1 MTGPDDLFGLVAPY
15 DEQEA
20 VIFTEALRRGVDPLL
35 LVAMFRESIQQDVE
49 DWAERA
55 AMFLR
60 DSLAEYHSNPLTTQR
75 TRSGE
80 AQPLRLCYDARF
92 IEWFGQRY
100 GKHVGQD
107 WPRVTLQ
114 RYWAILRGEEVK
126 GDTA

>member
-1 MTGPDDLFGLVAPY
+1 MLLGARSPHDRMVLSGLHV
-15 DEQEA
+15 D
-20 VIFTEALRRGVDPLL
+20 EALRRGVDPLL
-35 LVAMFRESIQQDVE
+35 LVAMYRESLQQDVE

-55 AMFLR
+55 AMLLR

-80 AQPLRLCYDARF
+80 NQPLRLCYDARF

-100 GKHVGQD
+100 GSHVGQD

-114 RYWAILRGEEVK
+114 RYWAIIRGEEVR
-126 GDTA
+126 GETA